1 MCNNEKCLEPS
12 HIWVHPPKYHQSSR
26 ICQKLM
32 GHQFGQGHFSAS
44 LTSQYRYCV
53 WDYYFLQL
61 FSKEWFFFKLRLYT
75 DAICAQVY
83 NKLAQA
89 KQDNNKKAGQEI

>member
-1 MCNNEKCLEPS
+1 M
-12 HIWVHPPKYHQSSR
+12 I
-26 ICQKLM
+26 
-32 GHQFGQGHFSAS
+32 
-44 LTSQYRYCV
+44 
-53 WDYYFLQL
+53 
-61 FSKEWFFFKLRLYT
+61 FFKLRLYT